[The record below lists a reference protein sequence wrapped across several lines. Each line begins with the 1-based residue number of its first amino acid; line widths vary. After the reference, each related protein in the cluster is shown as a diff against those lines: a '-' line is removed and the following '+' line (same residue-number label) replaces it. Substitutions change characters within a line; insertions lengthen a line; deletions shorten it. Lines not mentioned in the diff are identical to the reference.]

1 MGATIVV
8 APVRLRQAAAAARAV
23 GNRLLEVRGQLGA
36 TTVGLAAPLGGP
48 RARSA
53 FAELWARWSH
63 SVEGLASEAVALAG
77 ALEAA
82 AEAYE
87 RTDRDSVP
95 EAGGQASAGGQT
107 GAGGAQRAGA
117 GGTHAPAR

>member
-1 MGATIVV
+1 MGTTIVV
-8 APVRLRQAAAAARAV
+8 APVRLQQAAAAARAV

-36 TTVGLAAPLGGP
+36 TTAGLAPPLGGLC
-48 RARSA
+48 ARSA

-95 EAGGQASAGGQT
+95 EAGGRA
-107 GAGGAQRAGA
+107 GAGGAQRTGA
-117 GGTHAPAR
+117 EGTHAPAR